1 MKCHQSMVPIL
12 ATIHFESV
20 PTIRFS
26 SVITREEE
34 IMHSTRLFFDEYAMR
49 RLQSFLQA
57 LCLGKAPYHFVH
69 RLAVAET
76 RWMQVVDF
84 LTPMQQTE
92 LDAIAD
98 GLPFFQY
105 WRGKLKAHY
114 VLDEVFNS
122 GGSAF
127 VLFALVGSH
136 WTYIVRVSDQLDFIP
151 ELAWM
156 EAAGSR

>member
-1 MKCHQSMVPIL
+1 
-12 ATIHFESV
+12 
-20 PTIRFS
+20 
-26 SVITREEE
+26 
-34 IMHSTRLFFDEYAMR
+34 MHSTRLFFDEYAMR

>member
-1 MKCHQSMVPIL
+1 MQSPGL
-12 ATIHFESV
+12 GQF
-20 PTIRFS
+20 
-26 SVITREEE
+26 EEE
-34 IMHSTRLFFDEYAMR
+34 YAIR
-49 RLQSFLQA
+49 RLQSFLHA
-57 LCLGKAPYHFVH
+57 LCLGNAPYHFVH

-92 LDAIAD
+92 LDTIAD

-127 VLFALVGSH
+127 VLFALIAGR
-136 WTYIVRVSDQLDFIP
+136 WTYVVRVSDQNSFIL
-151 ELAWM
+151 ERAWM
-156 EAAGSR
+156 EDVRRP